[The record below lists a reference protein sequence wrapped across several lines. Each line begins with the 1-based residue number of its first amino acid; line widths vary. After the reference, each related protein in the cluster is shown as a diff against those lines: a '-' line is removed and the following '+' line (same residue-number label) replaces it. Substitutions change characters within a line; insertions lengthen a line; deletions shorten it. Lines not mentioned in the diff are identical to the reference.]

1 MFHVKQPG
9 QAIDKQTKR
18 CSTWNVLRW
27 ATHFLGNLKKGS
39 GFHVEQRGVARGLKA
54 RVEGTGKVLHK
65 KEVVCIIIH
74 TAQSNLRILLVQ
86 QGLPVCGR
94 GKVHV

>member
-1 MFHVKQPG
+1 MGASYLEK
-9 QAIDKQTKR
+9 I
-18 CSTWNVLRW
+18 
-27 ATHFLGNLKKGS
+27 KKGA
-39 GFHVEQRGVARGLKA
+39 GFHVEQRGVAQGLKA

-94 GKVHV
+94 GEVHI